1 MTIVITSLIIWSALL
16 VLMLTGFPVAFSM
29 LSIAVVGYIVFVSPE
44 ALYTISPIVFRNL
57 TTDIYIA
64 IPLFIFM
71 AAVFQVSGVG
81 DRMYGTMYK
90 WMAGLKG
97 GLAIG
102 TVAICTVLAAMTG
115 LGGTGTVT
123 MGLLAFQERR
133 K

>member
-1 MTIVITSLIIWSALL
+1 MTIGITTLIIWSGLL

-64 IPLFIFM
+64 IPLFVFM

-102 TVAICTVLAAMTG
+102 TV
-115 LGGTGTVT
+115 
-123 MGLLAFQERR
+123 FSSR
-133 K
+133 KIH